1 MVDNRQPRFVIHRR
15 QLLFGDRHADSH
27 RKSLSERTGGRFHP
41 YCHAVFRV
49 AWRQRFPLAEFFQF
63 VQRQAVAEGMQ
74 HRIKQ
79 RRTMTGRKDEPVA
92 VDPGRLGRVM
102 FHETV
107 PQYISH
113 RRRTERQARV
123 A

>member
-1 MVDNRQPRFVIHRR
+1 M
-15 QLLFGDRHADSH
+15 AD
-27 RKSLSERTGGRFHP
+27 LGVAGR
-41 YCHAVFRV
+41 A
-49 AWRQRFPLAEFFQF
+49 AAELAEALQLVERQVVAGE
-63 VQRQAVAEGMQ
+63 VQEAVEQHAAVA
-74 HRIKQ
+74 
-79 RRTMTGRKDEPVA
+79 GRKDEPVA